1 MQWISHSGGA
11 QLLQEE
17 PFCKAHSNSP
27 QSLIVGGVGP
37 GAGSLLPIG
46 MEMEK
51 EEKGRGGA
59 I

>member
-17 PFCKAHSNSP
+17 RFCKAHSNSP
-27 QSLIVGGVGP
+27 QSLRVGGVGA